1 MGSLFFFAFSWWS
14 WVLRGVAIVHFVRR
28 RPDTYWL
35 WIIMIHPIGA
45 LAYIVVEVIPD
56 VGLLRDSFQI
66 FPRRR
71 RIQELERAILDN
83 PSAGNYEE
91 LGLLYL
97 DDKQF
102 AMARACYDK
111 AISSRTDHPDP
122 FYRRAIA
129 EIEMGDFAAAVPDLE
144 RTVSSDPSYDFLRAK
159 GLLAWAYAETG
170 QADKASAMFL
180 RTTEISTLS
189 ETYYH
194 YALFLESQGRNAE
207 ARVWAQRILEK
218 KPTMPRYLR
227 RRERP
232 WFRKASGLLAKL
244 PASA

>member
-1 MGSLFFFAFSWWS
+1 
-14 WVLRGVAIVHFVRR
+14 
-28 RPDTYWL
+28 
-35 WIIMIHPIGA
+35 
-45 LAYIVVEVIPD
+45 
-56 VGLLRDSFQI
+56 
-66 FPRRR
+66 
-71 RIQELERAILDN
+71 
-83 PSAGNYEE
+83 
-91 LGLLYL
+91 
-97 DDKQF
+97 
-102 AMARACYDK
+102 
-111 AISSRTDHPDP
+111 
-122 FYRRAIA
+122 
-129 EIEMGDFAAAVPDLE
+129 MGDFAAAVPDLE
-144 RTVSSDPSYDFLRAK
+144 RAVSSDPSYDFLRAK

-180 RTTEISTLS
+180 KTTEISTLS

-194 YALFLESQGRNAE
+194 YAVFLESQGRNAE